1 MVGEKMKRPIADRR
15 TIYKEGRYM
24 KFLICDDE
32 LQFAEVLK
40 QNILNILNE
49 PTWRVSVDCV
59 SDLEQMIKINAKQ
72 YDVAFLDIDMGKLN
86 GIELGRRLRT
96 ASSDIILVFV
106 TNYVQYSLEGYEVH
120 ALRYLLK
127 DHLEEKL
134 PECLEAVMASYRKER
149 SHIRFVSE
157 SNEIDVKPVHIVYAE
172 TEGRHLKIHMVNE
185 LRAEMVVSMTMSDL
199 TDLLQERDF
208 LRIHQSYLVNM
219 AYIQRIKS
227 TGVWLN
233 DGAKLPI
240 SARNYKNLKQEY
252 LHWKGMKRWRM

>member
-1 MVGEKMKRPIADRR
+1 MRKTLVHLMTDVW
-15 TIYKEGRYM
+15 TVYKEDRHM
-24 KFLICDDE
+24 KVLVCDDE
-32 LQFAEVLK
+32 PLFAEGLK
-40 QNILNILNE
+40 QNILNILDK

-59 SDLEQMIKINAKQ
+59 SDLEQMAKINAEQ

-86 GIELGRRLRT
+86 GIELGRRLRVS
-96 ASSDIILVFV
+96 SSDIILVFV
-106 TNYVQYSLEGYEVH
+106 TNYVQYSLDGYEVH

-134 PECLEAVMASYRKER
+134 PECLDAVISAYRKER
-149 SHIRFVSE
+149 RHIRFSSE
-157 SNEIDVKPVHIVYAE
+157 NNEIDVMPVHIVYAE

-199 TDLLQERDF
+199 TELLQERGF

-233 DGAKLPI
+233 DDTKLPI
-240 SARNYKNLKQEY
+240 SARNYKYLKQEY